1 MINNNNNFSGITSI
15 LATTI
20 SATTFYGNGSNLTG
34 ISGGGGG
41 AEITGGTYS
50 SGTTII
56 SNSTGGTIN
65 ITGYPTKTSDLT
77 NDGDNGVS
85 HFISLEDLPSNIIL
99 YATTAVSDIGGYSK
113 LVTSINDPSYNTGA
127 TDVSTGSIT
136 TTAQLISSLATSS
149 NILVGNPGVFNI
161 TTIGNIR
168 KTAGSG
174 DATFYFEAYKRTSGG
189 TETLVA
195 ISDNTLPVSNGTYAE
210 FSASGLWNN
219 GDFVTSDRIV
229 LKFYAN
235 RIAGGSNPTYDFK
248 FGGSTPIRITIPVPL
263 NVIPASY
270 TFTGGTVAGATNFT
284 GGLTASTISATTY
297 SNLPVEMQLAV
308 TDESLSIT
316 SGNTKVTFRM
326 PNAIKLTEVRASL
339 TVAQVSGN
347 TFTVDI
353 NENGAS
359 ILSTKLTIDN
369 TEKTSTTAAIPVVIS
384 NVNLADDAEITIDV
398 DQVGNA
404 SIAKGLKI
412 LLKGFRL

>member
-1 MINNNNNFSGITSI
+1 MINSNNNLNGLNSI
-15 LATTI
+15 SATTI
-20 SATTFYGNGSNLTG
+20 SATTFYGDGSNLTG
-34 ISGGGGG
+34 ISGGGG

-99 YATTAVSDIGGYSK
+99 YATTAASDIGGYSK

-195 ISDNTLPVSNGTYAE
+195 TSDNTLPVSNGTYAE
-210 FSASGLWNN
+210 FSASGLWNDGN
-219 GDFVTSDRIV
+219 FVTSDRIV

-235 RIAGGSNPTYDFK
+235 RIAGGSNPTYDFQ
-248 FGGSTPIRITIPVPL
+248 FGGSTPIRTTVPVPL

-297 SNLPVEMQLAV
+297 QGLP
-308 TDESLSIT
+308 
-316 SGNTKVTFRM
+316 SGSF
-326 PNAIKLTEVRASL
+326 
-339 TVAQVSGN
+339 G
-347 TFTVDI
+347 
-353 NENGAS
+353 
-359 ILSTKLTIDN
+359 
-369 TEKTSTTAAIPVVIS
+369 
-384 NVNLADDAEITIDV
+384 ITIDGGGSAV
-398 DQVGNA
+398 TTGVKGYVEMPYAGTITSWTILADQSGDAVIDLWKDTYANFPPTSADTITA
-404 SIAKGLKI
+404 SARPTLSSAVKGQSSTLTGWTTAVAAGDIIAFNVVSASASTRITLALKI
-412 LLKGFRL
+412 TKS